1 MLLYLLTVHASEKS
15 HDGGSLTLGSFIGH
29 TLCLINKNKSSAV
42 AEMGD
47 RLTTIDNRLT
57 TIHQRSRNIGIRRTV
72 TCNGNGS
79 PMNKQRVGA
88 GDLLCVDIRLRWL
101 RTVLRAH
108 YR

>member
-1 MLLYLLTVHASEKS
+1 MVTSVRFVFAFAVVMLLYLLTVHASEKP

-57 TIHQRSRNIGIRRTV
+57 TVHQE
-72 TCNGNGS
+72 C
-79 PMNKQRVGA
+79 
-88 GDLLCVDIRLRWL
+88 
-101 RTVLRAH
+101 
-108 YR
+108 